1 MECIKKD
8 GQCFR
13 LLQPVHSEASKSNI
27 TCEIQHFVP
36 LLVERETK
44 GMEDVLAATTL
55 YELNPNFKFFSSFGN
70 FKAATSERKN
80 K

>member
-55 YELNPNFKFFSSFGN
+55 YELNPNFKFFFIIWEFQGSN
-70 FKAATSERKN
+70 IRKE